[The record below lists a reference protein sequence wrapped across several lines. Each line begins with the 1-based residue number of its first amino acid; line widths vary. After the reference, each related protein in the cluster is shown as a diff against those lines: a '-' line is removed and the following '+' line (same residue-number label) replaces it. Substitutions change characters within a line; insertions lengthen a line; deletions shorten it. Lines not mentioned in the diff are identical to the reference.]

1 MKNFLLIVSAALLF
15 AGCKNESGKFTIT
28 GKIKNAPSDSI
39 YLEKLSYN
47 SGEANAIDSAKIDK
61 DGNYKLRGT
70 DTQQN
75 LYMLS
80 FKNSPAVILINDAG
94 KINVDFDLK
103 GAVYPDINGS
113 AATKELYDFS
123 SSGPST

>member
-1 MKNFLLIVSAALLF
+1 MKQFLFIVFAATVF
-15 AGCKNESGKFTIT
+15 VACNNKNGQFTVS
-28 GKIKNAPSDSI
+28 GKIKNAPSDSV

-47 SGEANAIDSAKIDK
+47 SGDSKVVDSAKIDK
-61 DGNYKLRGT
+61 DGTYELSGA

-80 FKNSPAVILINDAG
+80 FKNTPAVILVNDAG

-103 GAVYPDINGS
+103 KNS
-113 AATKELYDFS
+113 KSREQHKRFH
-123 SSGPST
+123 

>member
-1 MKNFLLIVSAALLF
+1 MQ
-15 AGCKNESGKFTIT
+15 NESGKFTVA
-28 GKIKNAPSDSI
+28 GKIKNAPADSI

-47 SGEANAIDSAKIDK
+47 SGESKTVDSAKIDK
-61 DGNYKLRGT
+61 DGNYKLSGA

-80 FKNSPAVILINDAG
+80 FKNSPAVILVNDAG

-113 AATKELYDFS
+113 AATKELYDFLKDFWQKDS
-123 SSGPST
+123 LLSDCYYRLDSMNK